1 MTISIVFTFVGAD
14 KPGLVETLSNTVSE
28 HHGNWLESRMSQL
41 AGNFA
46 GIARINVSSDKA
58 EALRD
63 ALNRASSDEL
73 TITIQE
79 ESHHQSDSTRRTVTL
94 SLMGN
99 DRPGIVKELSS
110 ALASLHVNVMEMNTN
125 VTSAPMSADPLFEAT
140 ASIQIPASV
149 DILDLSDRL
158 DDIGNQLDVII
169 NLDA

>member
-46 GIARINVSSDKA
+46 GIARINVISDKA
-58 EALRD
+58 EALRN
-63 ALNRASSDEL
+63 ALTRASSDEL
-73 TITIQE
+73 TITVQE
-79 ESHHQSDSTRRTVTL
+79 ESHHQSDITRRTVNL
-94 SLMGN
+94 NLMGN

-149 DILDLSDRL
+149 DILELSDRL

-169 NLDA
+169 NLDV

>member
-1 MTISIVFTFVGAD
+1 
-14 KPGLVETLSNTVSE
+14 
-28 HHGNWLESRMSQL
+28 
-41 AGNFA
+41 
-46 GIARINVSSDKA
+46 
-58 EALRD
+58 
-63 ALNRASSDEL
+63 
-73 TITIQE
+73 
-79 ESHHQSDSTRRTVTL
+79 
-94 SLMGN
+94 MGN